1 MSAAGDAAWRG
12 YENGGN
18 YVNTEKNLIL
28 TPVDVDLIVTK
39 YSAERSRFIQF
50 TDAIVD
56 LLRILIDA
64 EGLEYVSAT
73 GRAKEAD
80 SLREKITRE
89 GKSYS
94 DPLTEIT
101 DLCGARVVCY
111 DTAAAQ
117 KICDVI
123 ARNFVVDPLNSV
135 DKKERLDPDR
145 FGYLSVH
152 FIVELDNRRAQLPEW
167 RKFARMKA
175 EIQVRTAL
183 QHAWASLD
191 HSLRYKSK
199 HDAPAALHRRLYR
212 ISALLEL
219 ADDEFLRLK
228 EDADNVRSSYAAD
241 VKAGKL
247 DTIEVN
253 ADSVDAFIRT
263 GSNHIQELSRLASL
277 AGFALMPPPPDQK
290 TPWTNLIRTLDAAGL
305 HSLRSFDDALIGF
318 APKAPRVFGALTS
331 RWNTETAS
339 PRLVLDPSTLLRVAV
354 VFSLPLAKALTAMKV
369 VKFGPSL
376 QSVIEHELNEG
387 Q

>member
-1 MSAAGDAAWRG
+1 MSVAGDTAWRG
-12 YENGGN
+12 YRNGGN
-18 YVNTEKNLIL
+18 HMNTEKLLIL
-28 TPVDVDLIVTK
+28 TPADVDRIVTK
-39 YSAERSRFIQF
+39 YSAERSRFIEF

-56 LLRILIDA
+56 LLRILISA
-64 EGLEYVSAT
+64 EGLEYVSVT

-80 SLREKITRE
+80 SLREKITRD
-89 GKSYS
+89 GKFYS

-101 DLCGARVVCY
+101 DLCGTRVVCY

-117 KICDVI
+117 RIGDVI
-123 ARNFVVDPLNSV
+123 ARNFAVDVQNSV
-135 DKKERLDPDR
+135 NKKDRLDPDR

-152 FIVELDNRRAQLPEW
+152 FIVQLDNRRGQLPEW
-167 RKFARMKA
+167 QKFAKMKA

-228 EDADNVRSSYAAD
+228 EDADKVRSSYAAD

-247 DTIEVN
+247 DAIEVN

-263 GSNHIQELSRLASL
+263 GSSHIQELTRLASL

-290 TPWTNLIRTLDAAGL
+290 TPWTNLVRTLEAAEL
-305 HSLRSFDDALIGF
+305 HSLRSFDGALMNF
-318 APKAPRVFGALTS
+318 MAKASRVFGALAL
-331 RWNTETAS
+331 RWNAETAS

-354 VFSLPLAKALTAMKV
+354 VFSLPSAKALMVIKA

-387 Q
+387 